1 MCTHTRQVENQRCS
15 RTCRVQK
22 NHIILGK
29 KNTIFNERRVYNPTF
44 RLKKKFLC
52 AIVRISACV
61 KRLGSNVI
69 QIKRLCFIFSC
80 RKSFRVA
87 CMACFPISLCTYQS
101 SYWYSGRLDVFKEE
115 VVSLYNIYMK
125 Y

>member
-1 MCTHTRQVENQRCS
+1 MSHQTGRKPTLQQNLQSSEKSHNFRE
-15 RTCRVQK
+15 
-22 NHIILGK
+22 

-61 KRLGSNVI
+61 KRLGSKVI

-101 SYWYSGRLDVFKEE
+101 SCWYSGRLDMFKEE
-115 VVSLYNIYMK
+115 VVSLYNIHMK